1 MAYPN
6 KNTWIGY
13 EKAYEDYR
21 NGLLSPE
28 EFQDATE
35 YYETLNMDWL
45 DAIYR
50 DAFSHNHTLS
60 FSGGSSNA
68 KYYASVGYNRSNGVL
83 RKENGDR
90 YTANMNVSLN
100 FNRFKAQFKLGGNVQ
115 EQEHTPSDVGLAD
128 YAHNASRAV
137 PLYNEDGSLYFYP
150 KQGGYGKPW
159 FNILNERDNSYQNID
174 KNSLNFSAQLD
185 YNILD
190 DLKLSTT
197 FSYAISNTNEDVYHG
212 EDTFY
217 CLNLAKKDFKDPA
230 GLMNLLH
237 G

>member
-1 MAYPN
+1 M
-6 KNTWIGY
+6 
-13 EKAYEDYR
+13 
-21 NGLLSPE
+21 
-28 EFQDATE
+28 
-35 YYETLNMDWL
+35 
-45 DAIYR
+45 
-50 DAFSHNHTLS
+50 
-60 FSGGSSNA
+60 
-68 KYYASVGYNRSNGVL
+68 
-83 RKENGDR
+83 
-90 YTANMNVSLN
+90 
-100 FNRFKAQFKLGGNVQ
+100 
-115 EQEHTPSDVGLAD
+115 
-128 YAHNASRAV
+128 
-137 PLYNEDGSLYFYP
+137 YFYP

-230 GLMNLLH
+230 GHYESSSWMTATLLPYGGELKRNETRNKNYMARVQVNYNLFLDENHDHLVQIMAGGVVIIKLH
-237 G
+237 GVEQNFSLLSAGTGITRRECRYGEV